1 MRRMLLPLLGLLLV
15 VAGGIALLAAPV
27 REFAWFG
34 YAANDIMLQPDV
46 HLFAYS
52 SVQLAGAAL
61 LGLGL
66 LLLAFLGGRFLGR
79 RGR

>member
-1 MRRMLLPLLGLLLV
+1 MLLVGGAVAL
-15 VAGGIALLAAPV
+15 VAGPV

-34 YAANDIMLQPDV
+34 HAMNDIILQPNV

-52 SVQLAGAAL
+52 SVQLVGAAL

-66 LLLAFLGGRFLGR
+66 LLLAFLGGRVLGR